1 MPKTI
6 EQGISEIVGVFT
18 DPIISFP
25 SPWNQDIP
33 QWVKDRIILE
43 RLIMNMRV
51 LKGEE
56 PTGTDAEALAYLMPA
71 SLEAP
76 MGRDWTE
83 IYLYVSTRVCAAAGK
98 EVPEDIRV
106 EMLSDYLMQEL
117 NRLKAWIYQQRIK
130 VRLGRERVERR
141 QKREEETEERKAAQ
155 PALFDF

>member
-1 MPKTI
+1 MAQQI
-6 EQGISEIVGVFT
+6 EKGISDIVGVFT

-43 RLIMNMRV
+43 RLMMNMRV

-83 IYLYVSTRVCAAAGK
+83 IYLYVSTKVCAEAGK

-106 EMLSDYLMQEL
+106 EELSDCLMQEL
-117 NRLKAWIYQQRIK
+117 NRLKAWIYSQRIK
-130 VRLGRERVERR
+130 VRLERERAEPR
-141 QKREEETEERKAAQ
+141 QKREEEAAQRKAEQ

>member
-1 MPKTI
+1 MVQSI
-6 EQGISEIVGVFT
+6 EKGISDIVGVFT

-76 MGRDWTE
+76 MDRDWTE
-83 IYLYVSTRVCAAAGK
+83 IYLYVSTRVCAATGK

-106 EMLSDYLMQEL
+106 EELSDYLMQEL
-117 NRLKAWIYQQRIK
+117 NRLKAWIYSQRIK
-130 VRLGRERVERR
+130 ARLERDRAEKR
-141 QKREEETEERKAAQ
+141 QRTDEESAQRKAEQ
-155 PALFDF
+155 PLLLEL

>member
-43 RLIMNMRV
+43 RLMMNMRV

-141 QKREEETEERKAAQ
+141 QKREEEAEERKAAQ